1 MPRPLSNE
9 YTPFQ
14 ANYIALVSGN
24 NFDEIINNHSQQL
37 LNFYCNLP
45 NDKGN
50 YAYAE
55 NKWTIKE
62 VMQHVIDTERIL
74 AYRAL
79 CLARGEKQ
87 ALPGF
92 DENEYAA
99 AAFAHNRSMASLK
112 DEFEWVRG
120 STNSL
125 LLSFNEKQLTHLG
138 TANSYLTNANAI
150 GFIIYGHLL
159 HHKNIL
165 EERYL
170 QAIV

>member
-1 MPRPLSNE
+1 MSRPLSNE
-9 YTPFQ
+9 HAPFQ

-24 NFDEIINNHSQQL
+24 DIYEAIKNHAQQL
-37 LNFYCNLP
+37 LDFYCSLP
-45 NDKGN
+45 DDKGN
-50 YAYAE
+50 DAYAE

-62 VMQHVIDTERIL
+62 VLQHVIDTERIL

-87 ALPGF
+87 ALHGF
-92 DENEYAA
+92 DENNYAA
-99 AAFAHNRSMASLK
+99 ASCANDRSMESLK
-112 DEFEWVRG
+112 EEFKQVRS

-125 LLSFNEKQLTHLG
+125 LLSFNEKQLHSLG
-138 TANSYLTNANAI
+138 TVNNYSTNANAV

-165 EERYL
+165 EEKYL
-170 QAIV
+170 